1 MNLEDLKV
9 LNRAL
14 RHEEPD
20 VITVVCLC
28 RDLLKRKATTVI
40 WKPLVEAIALGDEYA
55 ILYAIHVM
63 RSNLRTIPVNCNWD
77 SRAWLLYEDKKEKE

>member
-14 RHEEPD
+14 KYDTID
-20 VITVVCLC
+20 VVTVVCLC
-28 RDLLKRKATTVI
+28 RDLLKRKEI
-40 WKPLVEAIALGDEYA
+40 SNMWKPLVEAIILGDEYA

-63 RSNLRTIPVNCNWD
+63 RSNLRTIPVSCNWD